1 MMADEQFPSDHVP
14 INRAK
19 VESIDLYEVTDDEL
33 VQLEKGSDGSL
44 FLNLSLFL
52 ISASISFFIALSTT
66 TITSDRQYTVF
77 AIIAIGC
84 LIGSVI
90 LALLW
95 WRSRE
100 SVSSVVARIRA
111 RMKAVEELGD
121 SEESNT
127 ATNKEA

>member
-1 MMADEQFPSDHVP
+1 MKNEQFPSDHVP

-19 VESIDLYEVTDDEL
+19 VESIDLYEVTGDEL
-33 VQLEKGSDGSL
+33 VHLEKGSDGSL

-52 ISASISFFIALSTT
+52 LSGSLSFFIALSTT
-66 TITSDRQYTVF
+66 TITSDRQF
-77 AIIAIGC
+77 MIFSIIAIGFM
-84 LIGSVI
+84 LGSII

-100 SVSSVVARIRA
+100 SVAAVVKRIRS
-111 RMKAVEELGD
+111 RMKISSESDD
-121 SEESNT
+121 SETSDT